1 MLKIINGNKIPSNR
15 IEILKEETMTAKLSK
30 KAEEK
35 FKEEMAKDKKIAGKQ
50 IDKSKL
56 EAEGTCEIITEKAE
70 EEICGVKT

>member
-1 MLKIINGNKIPSNR
+1 
-15 IEILKEETMTAKLSK
+15 MTAKLSK